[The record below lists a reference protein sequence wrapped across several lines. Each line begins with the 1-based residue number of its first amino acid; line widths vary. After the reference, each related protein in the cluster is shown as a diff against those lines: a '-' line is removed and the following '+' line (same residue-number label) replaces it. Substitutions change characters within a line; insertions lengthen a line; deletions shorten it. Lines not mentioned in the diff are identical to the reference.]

1 MSSTSLLY
9 DVVIPCAPKDYIK
22 LPYCI
27 AGLEKLNPHPETVYI
42 VSKDRLKGD
51 SVKSKVA
58 YTCWIEEDEA
68 IPIVV
73 SDIKYHRPNW
83 IYQQILK
90 MTQDFTQHDY
100 LCIDSD
106 IVINRPLNV
115 FNYGTLRIPNYF
127 ISSHKQN
134 HPPYFSF
141 MQKVFNLQKMVDF
154 SFIADLTYF
163 RKDVLKELIPSS
175 EWLLSKCN
183 EFLSDDCLIGE
194 PEIYG
199 NYLALTYPKSY
210 TTIDIDVA
218 MYGKYMPN
226 LWTRAEV
233 EEILAK
239 EKNST
244 NHIVSIHSWT

>member
-1 MSSTSLLY
+1 MSY
-9 DVVIPCAPKDYIK
+9 DVVIPCAPKDYLK
-22 LPYCI
+22 VQYCVHSLVNLKPMPFHI
-27 AGLEKLNPHPETVYI
+27 YI
-42 VSKDRLKGD
+42 VSKDRLNIPGTRWVNEK
-51 SVKSKVA
+51 
-58 YTCWIEEDEA
+58 EA
-68 IPIVV
+68 IPISVE
-73 SDIKYHRPNW
+73 DIKYRRPNW

-106 IVINRPLNV
+106 IVINQSLNV
-115 FNYGTLRIPNYF
+115 FNDGNFCVPNYF

-141 MQKVFNLQKMVDF
+141 MQKVFNLQKVVDF

-163 RKDVLKELIPSS
+163 RKDVLKELIPST
-175 EWLLSKCN
+175 EWLLNKCN

-210 TTIDIDVA
+210 TTMNINVA
-218 MYGKYMPN
+218 MYGKYMPD
-226 LWTRAEV
+226 LWTKGEI
-233 EEILAK
+233 EEALAK

-244 NHIVSIHSWT
+244 NHIVSMHSWT